1 VGIELISTIQH
12 QYPAGRNN
20 MHDDEPS
27 TVKTYSKFEEL
38 IRHISLPQIG
48 EQKDAPIERTNYLPK
63 PNNGFKTA

>member
-1 VGIELISTIQH
+1 
-12 QYPAGRNN
+12 